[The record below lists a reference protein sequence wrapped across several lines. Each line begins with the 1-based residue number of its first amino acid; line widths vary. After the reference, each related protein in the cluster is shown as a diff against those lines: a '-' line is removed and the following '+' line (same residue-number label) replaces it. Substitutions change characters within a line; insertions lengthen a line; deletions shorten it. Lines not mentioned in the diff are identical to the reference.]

1 MAADTPAG
9 HLLPSTAMDPVVTE
23 VLVSVGTTFAVMALG
38 LAFQRLWRRDIE
50 TMTDLS
56 MKLFVPCLAFSAIT
70 SMETNAHDMATV
82 AGGGALV
89 VLASLALTFLVF
101 RLLKI
106 NRRGLYLPIVFM
118 NAANLPFPILE
129 ANYGRVGLGYGVL
142 YYLAVVVL
150 IYTLGIAIVSRSPDP
165 RSLFTTPVTIATFT
179 AILLKATRIPVPGF
193 ILNATDMLGQAAIP
207 VILFIYG
214 YSLGE
219 MRLRDIRL
227 ALLGAVMRLGLGFA
241 LGLAVARL
249 FGVTG
254 VARDV
259 LILVSTMPSAVIN
272 VVLARQYRAD
282 SDLVASVVF
291 LTSLAAI
298 VILPVLLIVLRT

>member
-1 MAADTPAG
+1 MN
-9 HLLPSTAMDPVVTE
+9 PVVAE

-38 LAFQRLWRRDIE
+38 LVFQRLWRRDIE

-70 SMETNAHDMATV
+70 GMETNAHDMVTV

-89 VLASLALTFLVF
+89 MLATLALAFLVF
-101 RLLKI
+101 RLLKVD
-106 NRRGLYLPIVFM
+106 RRGLYLPIVFM
-118 NAANLPFPILE
+118 NSANLPFPILE

-142 YYLAVVVL
+142 YYLATVTL
-150 IYTLGIAIVSRSPDP
+150 LYTVGIAIVSRSPDP
-165 RSLFTTPVTIATFT
+165 RRLLTTPVTIATFA
-179 AILLKATRIPVPGF
+179 AILLKATRVPVPGF
-193 ILNATDMLGQAAIP
+193 ILEATDMLGQAAIP

-219 MRLRDIRL
+219 MRLRDVRL
-227 ALLGAVMRLGLGFA
+227 AVLGAVMRLGVGFA
-241 LGLAVARL
+241 LGLAVVRL
-249 FGVTG
+249 LGITG
-254 VARDV
+254 IARDV
-259 LILVSTMPSAVIN
+259 VILVSTMPSAVVN

-298 VILPVLLIVLRT
+298 GILPVLLILLRT